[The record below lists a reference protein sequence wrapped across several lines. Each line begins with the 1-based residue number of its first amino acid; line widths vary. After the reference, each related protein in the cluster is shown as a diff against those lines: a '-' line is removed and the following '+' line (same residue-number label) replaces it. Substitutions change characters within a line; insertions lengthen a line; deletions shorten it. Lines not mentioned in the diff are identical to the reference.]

1 MEIKQKFEWKKS
13 LVGPTVAVLGILVI
27 LNLVSRNWFGRM
39 DLTKEKMYTL
49 SESSR
54 TVVDKID
61 DLMTMQVYF
70 SENLPGQYG
79 NNRRFLQDI
88 LEEYAAFSSGNI
100 QFQFHVPADNDELEQ
115 EAQRAGI
122 QPVQLQVI
130 ENDKME
136 VKRVF
141 MGMAIVYQDEKEVI
155 PVIQTTTGLEYEI
168 TTKIKRLVE
177 TNKPV

>member
-70 SENLPGQYG
+70 SENLPGEYG

-88 LEEYAAFSSGNI
+88 LEEYAAFSRGNI
-100 QFQFHVPADNDELEQ
+100 KPKFFVPSESEDLEQ
-115 EAQRAGI
+115 AAWR
-122 QPVQLQVI
+122 
-130 ENDKME
+130 D
-136 VKRVF
+136 
-141 MGMAIVYQDEKEVI
+141 
-155 PVIQTTTGLEYEI
+155 
-168 TTKIKRLVE
+168 RL
-177 TNKPV
+177 